1 MLAVKNIIQ
10 RKGNQVWSVKPDTK
24 VYDILQLM
32 ADKNIG
38 AVLVMENDKI
48 EGIFSE
54 RDYARKVALEGKSSR
69 QLSVKEIMSSNV
81 LFVNPERSA
90 DECMALM
97 IKKRIRHLPVIENNK
112 LQGLISIGDVVKAV
126 LDDRDYVIDQL
137 EQYITNRK

>member
-69 QLSVKEIMSSNV
+69 QLPVKEIMSSKE